1 MFRRILLAA
10 SLLALCIAAGFLGW
24 QRAYDL
30 GVAEL
35 RSRGATE
42 MQLYMETTRGRLNQ
56 YRALAA
62 VYARDPLVR
71 AAVEGGADGPDIAPL
86 NRRLEYWNAMSGSA
100 DTYVL
105 DRDGLTIAASNW
117 AQADSFVGNNFAFR
131 PYYQM
136 AITGQLG
143 RFFGLGTTSG
153 VRGYYF
159 AFPIHRPG
167 EITGAA
173 VVKVSVA
180 RIERELAPEGATVF
194 FTDRAGVIIIS
205 NDPDLRLRALGPIA
219 PAHAEAILRD
229 RQFDLGQIAP
239 IDAGLF
245 DGQLHLRQPMVPE
258 GWTLHV
264 VKSLALVRAQAWG
277 AALLAGAVGLIIGLV
292 AVVILQR
299 RARLL
304 ERLEVRASAAQV
316 LEAQVAART
325 ADLTRANE
333 NLQRAQA
340 DLVQAAKLA
349 ALGQMSAALSH
360 EFNQPL
366 TAIRTYTDNA
376 LAFLGIGKREYAE
389 ENLKRVLRL
398 TERMAEL
405 SRHLIGFARKPRE
418 TVRPTRLSDVID
430 ETLSLMRG
438 RIERADAKISVTNI
452 GELVVMGGQVR
463 LQHVMMNLLGNAL
476 DAALGAGRMPEI
488 AIAASVEGGNVLIT
502 VDDNGP
508 GIAPDLAEKVFD
520 PFFSTKE
527 VGQGLGLGLSISFNI
542 MCDFGGTIEVSRN
555 ANGGARFTLGL
566 PHVDRANIKAAE

>member
-1 MFRRILLAA
+1 MNRRIILAA
-10 SLLALCIAAGFLGW
+10 TLLALCVAAGFLGW

-42 MQLYMETTRGRLNQ
+42 MQLYVETTRGRLNQ

-71 AAVEGGADGPDIAPL
+71 AAVETGANGPDIAAL
-86 NRRLEYWNAMSGSA
+86 NMRLEYWNAMSGAA

-117 AQADSFVGNNFAFR
+117 AQPDSFVGNNFAFR

-173 VVKVSVA
+173 VVKVSVS
-180 RIERELAPEGATVF
+180 RIEREFAPEGATVF
-194 FTDRAGVIIIS
+194 ITDSAGVIIIS
-205 NDPDLRLRALGPIA
+205 NDPALRLRALAPIA
-219 PAHAEAILRD
+219 PAHAQAILRN
-229 RQFDLGQIAP
+229 RQFDLGQITP
-239 IDAGLF
+239 LQAGLF
-245 DGQLHLRQPMVPE
+245 DGQLHLSQPMAPE

-277 AALLAGAVGLIIGLV
+277 AGLLAGAVGLIIGLV

-304 ERLEVRASAAQV
+304 ERLDMRANAARL

-325 ADLTRANE
+325 ADLTQAND
-333 NLQRAQA
+333 NLHRAQA

-376 LAFLGIGKREYAE
+376 LAFLGIGKRERAE

-418 TVRPTRLSDVID
+418 TAQPTRLSDIMD

-438 RIERADAKISVTNI
+438 RIERAEAKINLLGI
-452 GELVVMGGQVR
+452 DDLVVMGGQVR
-463 LQHVMMNLLGNAL
+463 LQHVMMNLIGNAL
-476 DAALGAGRMPEI
+476 DAALGAGRVPEI
-488 AIAASVEGGNVLIT
+488 AIVARVDGGNVIIT

-508 GIAPDLAEKVFD
+508 GIAPEAAEKLFD

-542 MCDFGGTIEVSRN
+542 MRDFGGTIVASRT
-555 ANGGARFTLGL
+555 AQGGARFTLRL
-566 PHVDRANIKAAE
+566 PHLDPSHQKAAE